1 MSLTLPQRLAL
12 VKWLTDNIAR
22 VRKDDLLP
30 EATAEMPPGSRMPIM
45 FGGRHAGFAS
55 MPKPS
60 TSASVTDE
68 ARLLAWTRANYPEK
82 IRETVEVDL
91 SDEDLIPFLEQHF
104 PSAVKHGERVD
115 QHWVSDICGA
125 LKDPGHYITS
135 TGEKLTE
142 VPGITVSESTPSP
155 RVNLTPDAGAIIAAA
170 WRGGDIP
177 VAEFL
182 ALPAGGEDQ

>member
-1 MSLTLPQRLAL
+1 VSGLTLPQRLAL
-12 VKWLTDNIAR
+12 VRWLTDTLTEL
-22 VRKDDLLP
+22 RKSSLLP
-30 EATAEMPPGSRMPIM
+30 EAAAEMPPGSRMPIM

-60 TSASVTDE
+60 TSASVTDQ
-68 ARLLAWTRANYPEK
+68 AKLLAWTRANYPDK
-82 IRETVEVDL
+82 VRETTEVIVTD
-91 SDEDLIPFLEQHF
+91 DLIDFLADHYPEALKAGEQ
-104 PSAVKHGERVD
+104 VD

-125 LKDPGHYITS
+125 LKDPGHYITN

-142 VPGITVSESTPSP
+142 VPGITVSQSEPSP
-155 RVNLTPDAGAIIAAA
+155 RVNLSPDAGAIIAAA

-182 ALPAGGEDQ
+182 ALPAGGEEE